1 MESAVVKG
9 CGFCVALHAFDDIR
23 LLPLSSKKLMPLG
36 VRGLPRRKK
45 NIYIYKR
52 KKKGGGRE
60 VGRSRESGGEKE
72 GRKRALSSLRV
83 KSRSN
88 YEHLA
93 TSNLLLGG
101 LNAPPPIHARIYIF
115 LWSPVCGAGERNA
128 QKVVVQIPSR

>member
-1 MESAVVKG
+1 MFSKREAERALGAAAWLARVPRYPSSFFLREEMNAAWSA
-9 CGFCVALHAFDDIR
+9 R
-23 LLPLSSKKLMPLG
+23 LSSRKEKK
-36 VRGLPRRKK
+36 
-45 NIYIYKR
+45 IYIYKKQR
-52 KKKGGGRE
+52 KKK
-60 VGRSRESGGEKE
+60 KE
-72 GRKRALSSLRV
+72 GKRGGKRALSSLRV

-101 LNAPPPIHARIYIF
+101 LNAPIHACIYIF